1 MLLTMHKRLILI
13 LLLASGYTTAGVYR
27 WVDENGQPHFSDQPR
42 SGAVQIELKETS
54 IYTPPS
60 AGENDTNPPT
70 EPEQNKEEKAAD
82 AIDYTSIA
90 VVSPENNQVVRSE
103 GGALDI
109 SIELQPGLQPGHK
122 IRVYLDGN
130 PAAQDLDA
138 TQITLQN
145 TDRGTHSLAVGVID
159 ENNKELKR
167 SSAVSFHM
175 IRLAE
180 PRTAPFEGKASES

>member
-1 MLLTMHKRLILI
+1 MLLSMHKTLILT
-13 LLLASGYTTAGVYR
+13 LALVSCYATAGVYR
-27 WVDENGQPHFSDQPR
+27 WVDENGQAHFSDQPR
-42 SGAVQIELKETS
+42 SGAVQIKLKETS
-54 IYTPPS
+54 VYTPPS
-60 AGENDTNPPT
+60 LEDTESSSQT
-70 EPEQNKEEKAAD
+70 EQQDNAEEKTGEV
-82 AIDYTSIA
+82 IEYESIA

-109 SIELQPGLQPGHK
+109 SVELRPGLQPGHK

-130 PAAQDLDA
+130 QAAQDLDA

-145 TDRGTHSLAVGVID
+145 TDRGTHSIAVGVID

-167 SSAVSFHM
+167 SGAVSFHM